1 MQARDEAIKHAKLA
15 SNFDWRQGS
24 DVGEIEKEMQ
34 ENDLKKQDIAENDED
49 NRDSELRIGQGR
61 DTQAKERKEIRGAGA
76 SSDGVNVKRLLFPS
90 CKSRIAFSQIGHSGG
105 VEDDSKSVGGEEREI
120 VDPYDVADLWQKC
133 VQPTYTPTHKAR
145 PNFTSA
151 EHSGDGEKVAEG
163 FDITDQLH
171 LTQTSGSDK
180 HALKGEGLRGR
191 GRGGLGAWEGKRA
204 GVPAL
209 NKAMARRPHTARQ
222 VRIIVTDI

>member
-34 ENDLKKQDIAENDED
+34 ENQDIAENDED

-61 DTQAKERKEIRGAGA
+61 DTQAKERKEIRSAGA
-76 SSDGVNVKRLLFPS
+76 SSDGVNVKRMLYPS
-90 CKSRIAFSQIGHSGG
+90 SRSKIAFSQIGHSGG
-105 VEDDSKSVGGEEREI
+105 VEHGSKSVGGEEREI

-133 VQPTYTPTHKAR
+133 VQHTYTPTHKAR
-145 PNFTSA
+145 PNFTST

-163 FDITDQLH
+163 FGITDQLH

-180 HALKGEGLRGR
+180 HALKGEGLRER
-191 GRGGLGAWEGKRA
+191 GREGLGAWEGKRA

-222 VRIIVTDI
+222 VRIIATDM